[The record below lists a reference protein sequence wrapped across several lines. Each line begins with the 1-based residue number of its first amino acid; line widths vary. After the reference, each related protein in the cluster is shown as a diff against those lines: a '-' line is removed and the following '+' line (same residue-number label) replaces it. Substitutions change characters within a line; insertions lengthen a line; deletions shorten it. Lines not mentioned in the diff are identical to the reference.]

1 MTDPIPEPVAPLVIV
16 IQLVVVVAAHEHEV
30 PEMTLSVWLDAV
42 PPTVK
47 LVGVRLYEHCASAN
61 DTSAAQSSATS
72 PQQRA
77 VFMVVSSAP
86 RVGESLHTPGRGRRS
101 INR

>member
-1 MTDPIPEPVAPLVIV
+1 VPVAPLVTV
-16 IQLVVVVAAHEHEV
+16 IQLVVVVAVHEHDV
-30 PEMTLSVWLDAV
+30 PVMTLSVWVEAV
-42 PPTVK
+42 APTVK

-72 PQQRA
+72 PQKRA
-77 VFMVVSSAP
+77 VFMVVSSTVA
-86 RVGESLHTPGRGRRS
+86 RVGEPVHRSGRRDRS